1 MKLRLLSL
9 TVLLLLSTLL
19 AACAPVAAPAT
30 TANSA
35 PLTEYANQ
43 AALVDTAWVQEHLAD
58 PKVRLLAISGKREDY
73 DAGHLPNAIY
83 VNLSE
88 DMTNP
93 EDSTRGQILTQE
105 ALSAL
110 MSRLGVANDDTV
122 VVYDNSNNLLAARA
136 YWALKYYQHAD
147 VRVYN
152 GGTKK
157 WAADGNAL
165 NTEAPAALP
174 ATTYVAGEADPAI
187 RTTSEYVLSKLDDSS
202 VVLCDAR
209 NAEEFAGTDVRSA
222 RGGHIPGAINVDWVQ
237 AVNGDTGVFRDAA
250 ALQEL
255 YEKAGFTKDKEI
267 ITYCQTGVRGA
278 HTWFVLTQ
286 LLGYPNVRNYDGSW
300 EEWGNDAAKPIE

>member
-1 MKLRLLSL
+1 MKLRLLLL
-9 TVLLLLSTLL
+9 TFLLLLSVFV
-19 AACAPVAAPAT
+19 AACAPVAAPPA
-30 TANSA
+30 AGSP
-35 PLTEYANQ
+35 PLTEYTNPD
-43 AALVDTAWVQEHLAD
+43 ALVDTAWVQEHLAD
-58 PKVRLLAISGKREDY
+58 PNVRLLAISGKREDY
-73 DAGHLPNAIY
+73 DAGHLTNAIY

-93 EDSTRGQILTQE
+93 QDSTRGQILTQD

-110 MSRLGVANDDTV
+110 MSRLGVANEDTV

-147 VRVYN
+147 VRLYN

-157 WAADGNAL
+157 WTADGNAL
-165 NTEAPAALP
+165 STEAPAALP

-222 RGGHIPGAINVDWVQ
+222 RGGHIPGAINIDWVQ
-237 AVNGDTGVFRDAA
+237 AVNGETGTFREAA
-250 ALQEL
+250 ALQAL
-255 YEKAGFTKDKEI
+255 YEKAGFAKDKEI

-286 LLGYPNVRNYDGSW
+286 LLGYPNVRNYDGYW